1 MQCGEVGYLGN
12 YFLYQKSGK
21 EFSTL
26 HLQQEKTKNEKN
38 NLPNCV
44 IKNTILTVP
53 MKIQRCNSNQKSS
66 FQINAN

>member
-12 YFLYQKSGK
+12 YFLYQESGK

-38 NLPNCV
+38 NFPNCV
-44 IKNTILTVP
+44 IKKYNFNSTYENTTL
-53 MKIQRCNSNQKSS
+53 Q
-66 FQINAN
+66 